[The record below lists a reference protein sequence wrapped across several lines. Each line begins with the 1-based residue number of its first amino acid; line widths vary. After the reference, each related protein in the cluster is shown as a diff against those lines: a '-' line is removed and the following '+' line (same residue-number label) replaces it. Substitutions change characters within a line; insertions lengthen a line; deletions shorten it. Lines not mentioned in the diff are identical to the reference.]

1 MQDDARIYDNL
12 INLKIKQFLHTP
24 CHFCSLFGRM
34 EKVIFLYGLVRDIF
48 LILIIK

>member
-1 MQDDARIYDNL
+1 MQDDVKIYDNL
-12 INLKIKQFLHTP
+12 INLKIRQFLHAS

-34 EKVIFLYGLVRDIF
+34 GKIIFLYGLVSDVF